1 LSGLPLN
8 ADIQVECI
16 SKSAD
21 RIAATRSLAYVI
33 AKKIGREG
41 TKKQTIC
48 STGSSTSHNRDT
60 CKAYFYLHCRLID
73 YLREFIF
80 PFFCSNHKNIFAISK
95 IVLHL
100 HMDLQQI
107 VTLIKVK
114 KKHGLIK
121 RVSEATGVSQPS
133 VRKYLNGDIINP
145 KAMSVIK
152 AALEEV
158 NNAS

>member
-1 LSGLPLN
+1 
-8 ADIQVECI
+8 V
-16 SKSAD
+16 
-21 RIAATRSLAYVI
+21 
-33 AKKIGREG
+33 
-41 TKKQTIC
+41 
-48 STGSSTSHNRDT
+48 
-60 CKAYFYLHCRLID
+60 
-73 YLREFIF
+73 
-80 PFFCSNHKNIFAISK
+80 KNIFAISK
-95 IVLHL
+95 IVLIFV

-158 NNAS
+158 NNAG

>member
-1 LSGLPLN
+1 
-8 ADIQVECI
+8 
-16 SKSAD
+16 
-21 RIAATRSLAYVI
+21 
-33 AKKIGREG
+33 
-41 TKKQTIC
+41 
-48 STGSSTSHNRDT
+48 
-60 CKAYFYLHCRLID
+60 
-73 YLREFIF
+73 
-80 PFFCSNHKNIFAISK
+80 
-95 IVLHL
+95 
-100 HMDLQQI
+100 MDLQQI

-114 KKHGLIK
+114 KKHCLIK

>member
-1 LSGLPLN
+1 LGL
-8 ADIQVECI
+8 
-16 SKSAD
+16 
-21 RIAATRSLAYVI
+21 IAP
-33 AKKIGREG
+33 
-41 TKKQTIC
+41 
-48 STGSSTSHNRDT
+48 
-60 CKAYFYLHCRLID
+60 YFFELTQNLI
-73 YLREFIF
+73 
-80 PFFCSNHKNIFAISK
+80 NKT
-95 IVLHL
+95 
-100 HMDLQQI
+100 MDLQQI

>member
-1 LSGLPLN
+1 
-8 ADIQVECI
+8 
-16 SKSAD
+16 
-21 RIAATRSLAYVI
+21 
-33 AKKIGREG
+33 
-41 TKKQTIC
+41 
-48 STGSSTSHNRDT
+48 
-60 CKAYFYLHCRLID
+60 
-73 YLREFIF
+73 
-80 PFFCSNHKNIFAISK
+80 
-95 IVLHL
+95 
-100 HMDLQQI
+100 MDLQQI

-133 VRKYLNGDIINP
+133 VRKYLNGDIIIP